1 MEEDTPRVPKWS
13 PWTAMSIS
21 ARLLP
26 GAASAASLTRRSP
39 ASIGA
44 RHRGKLTTGGTPDL
58 SGAKSYR
65 NGASYKAGDLVIADD
80 QEYYYCRVPNWCG
93 KAAYAPDSSN
103 GPMAWGKF

>member
-1 MEEDTPRVPKWS
+1 
-13 PWTAMSIS
+13 
-21 ARLLP
+21 
-26 GAASAASLTRRSP
+26 
-39 ASIGA
+39 
-44 RHRGKLTTGGTPDL
+44 L